1 MELKKNPRADVH
13 QFRGMLFSLSLA
25 ITLGMVVTVFEWKSE
40 GDGHAVN
47 FAQYDN
53 FNDELLNIPITEQ
66 VPPPPPKAIVPK
78 ITEVPDEEEIKADL
92 EIKIDAEI
100 NEPTEAIRLA
110 PVEEIAKEET
120 DEIFVIVE
128 DKPQFPGG
136 NAEFLKFLRENM
148 HYPRQARS
156 MAIEGK
162 VFVQAIVGKD
172 GALNDIVV
180 LKGIGGGC
188 DEEAVRVVAKSPKW
202 KPGRQRG
209 NAVKTKIVIPIVF
222 KLG

>member
-1 MELKKNPRADVH
+1 
-13 QFRGMLFSLSLA
+13 
-25 ITLGMVVTVFEWKSE
+25 
-40 GDGHAVN
+40 
-47 FAQYDN
+47 
-53 FNDELLNIPITEQ
+53 
-66 VPPPPPKAIVPK
+66 
-78 ITEVPDEEEIKADL
+78 
-92 EIKIDAEI
+92 
-100 NEPTEAIRLA
+100 
-110 PVEEIAKEET
+110 
-120 DEIFVIVE
+120 
-128 DKPQFPGG
+128 
-136 NAEFLKFLRENM
+136 
-148 HYPRQARS
+148 
-156 MAIEGK
+156 